1 MIIQFEDLKKRHN
14 YKQAVVMSYLIRFY
28 KDLQDT
34 SGVNIPY
41 FLRARDKYNEI
52 IRNYKDLNKYYNK
65 IVSKV

>member
-1 MIIQFEDLKKRHN
+1 MIIQFEDLRKKRD
-14 YKQAVVMSYLIRFY
+14 YKQSIVIGFLLSYY

-41 FLRARDKYNEI
+41 FLRARDTYKEI

-65 IVSKV
+65 IVNKL

>member
-1 MIIQFEDLKKRHN
+1 MIIQFKDLKKKRD
-14 YKQAVVMSYLIRFY
+14 YKQSVIMNCLIRFY

-41 FLRARDKYNEI
+41 FLIAKDKYNEI

-65 IVSKV
+65 IVNRV